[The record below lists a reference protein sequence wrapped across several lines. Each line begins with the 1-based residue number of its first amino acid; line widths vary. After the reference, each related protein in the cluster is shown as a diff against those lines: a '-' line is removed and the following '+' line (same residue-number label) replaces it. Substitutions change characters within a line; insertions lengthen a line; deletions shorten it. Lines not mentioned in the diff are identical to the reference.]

1 MDLGPADALR
11 TLVHECAHENLHWNQ
26 KDQDQ
31 IIEETEADAVAYIVC
46 KHFGIQ
52 CDTADYLLLY
62 HSTPEIL
69 LSRLETIRKTAHHI
83 ITSIN
88 AEIPG
93 EAENDKAT
101 VSATNSGANITSISN
116 PGGQEV
122 V

>member
-69 LSRLETIRKTAHHI
+69 LSRLETIRKTAHQI
-83 ITSIN
+83 ITAID
-88 AEIPG
+88 AETPAEERNNQDELPLAQVSTNIRDHADPG
-93 EAENDKAT
+93 K
-101 VSATNSGANITSISN
+101 
-116 PGGQEV
+116 
-122 V
+122 